1 MRKNDF
7 DIQFFAEGGEG
18 GGTDTGGSVT
28 QQAGG
33 SILTSTEGSVTQ
45 QATDQVVQ
53 QTAQAQNTATQ
64 PSTSATP
71 QQSAVQTPEAYQP
84 FALPEG
90 MQANPEQMQEVSTLF
105 REMNLT
111 QEQAQKL
118 VDFHAKHWIGAV
130 DTYEQELN
138 RRVAEWGEQTKA
150 DPEFGG
156 IRLNESLTSARR
168 AISKLGG
175 NELEKALNETG
186 AINHPGIFGAFVRMG
201 RLFGEDS
208 FVAGQAAPGAGAA
221 NSPSDMAARVYPAM
235 KRN

>member
-1 MRKNDF
+1 MKKSKF

-18 GGTDTGGSVT
+18 GADTGGSVT

-33 SILTSTEGSVTQ
+33 SILNQSEGSVTQ
-45 QATDQVVQ
+45 QAADQVTQ
-53 QTAQAQNTATQ
+53 QAARTQAPVPNT
-64 PSTSATP
+64 
-71 QQSAVQTPEAYQP
+71 QQQVIPQTPEAYQP

-90 MQANPEQMQEVSTLF
+90 VQADAEQVKAASALF

-118 VDFHAKHWIGAV
+118 VDFHAKHWIGAQAAF
-130 DTYEQELN
+130 DDELN

-156 IRLNESLTSARR
+156 IRLTESLTGVRR

-175 NELEKALNETG
+175 DELEKALNETG
-186 AINHPGIFGAFVRMG
+186 AINHPGIFRAFARMG
-201 RLFGEDS
+201 RLFSEDS
-208 FVAGQAAPGAGAA
+208 FVAGQGAPGAGGPR
-221 NSPSDMAARVYPAM
+221 NPSEMAAQVYPGM
-235 KRN
+235 KRT